1 MGLEPGLPRPLRYRQ
16 DRISAGANKTSMVRG
31 ASQGVKQA
39 CRADPLGSQDV
50 IWLSRQSIGPGSP
63 MKYSIVMLVLAFLM
77 PRLTGL
83 LQRAVTGTLYALSR
97 RLAIWVSTALL
108 WVVLHCA
115 DRHRALRS
123 LV

>member
-1 MGLEPGLPRPLRYRQ
+1 
-16 DRISAGANKTSMVRG
+16 
-31 ASQGVKQA
+31 
-39 CRADPLGSQDV
+39 
-50 IWLSRQSIGPGSP
+50 

-83 LQRAVTGTLYALSR
+83 LQRAVKGTLYALSR

-115 DRHRALRS
+115 DRHRALIS
-123 LV
+123 VV